1 MSIFSHELTWWI
13 TVVDLPALG
22 ALFALIWRTRRD
34 CEHAVRH
41 LREVVDARNS
51 QMREALAAFKLEVA
65 KSYASIADMKELETR
80 LVAHLL
86 RIEAK
91 LDSTAMKTEAL
102 RAKKEKTE

>member
-1 MSIFSHELTWWI
+1 MQIFSNDLIWWI
-13 TVVDLPALG
+13 TAVDLPVLG
-22 ALFALIWRTRRD
+22 ALFALIWRTKRD
-34 CEHAVRH
+34 CEGAVRH
-41 LREVVDARNS
+41 LRDVIDARNS

-80 LVAHLL
+80 LVSHLL

-102 RAKKEKTE
+102 RAKKET